1 MFCFGCWAL
10 ARAFRA
16 FELRASWPA
25 NAAIYCTAATLAL
38 EMAFRAGFGATA
50 ASKWLVGLA
59 AVPLLALEMAAR
71 AAWRS
76 KWLLGPAPVPP

>member
-71 AAWRS
+71 ACPGA
-76 KWLLGPAPVPP
+76 AIAFEMAA